1 MPKSSVFQKVLD
13 FIADQSTFNVANVL
27 IMLSSAG
34 WLASSVAQIIGIY
47 FNKNYTKEQKSFM
60 IPQEFADAI
69 VNIGSFLLVTKSFKS
84 LSSKMVET
92 GKIIPKSIHTF
103 LGEKGLLSE
112 RGKFDFNVTEVE
124 GFHKHRQTY
133 NNFKTMVESTA
144 AIGGGILSSNII
156 TPILRNKIASMRKD
170 KVLKSLSRDK
180 QGNSVQPVQ
189 TVEQNQSNPVG
200 SGTINTQRH
209 SFDDFAKIAQ
219 GDVKTQ
225 NQMSP
230 LNNNISGA
238 RLQGFNA
245 FRTGGMTI

>member
-1 MPKSSVFQKVLD
+1 MPKPSVFQKVLD
-13 FIADQSTFNVANVL
+13 FIADQSTFNVANAL
-27 IMLSSAG
+27 IILSSAG

-60 IPQEFADAI
+60 IPQEFADAV

-92 GKIIPKSIHTF
+92 GKIMPKSIHTF

-112 RGKFDFNVTEVE
+112 RGKFDFNITEVE

-170 KVLKSLSRDK
+170 KVLQSLNKDK
-180 QGNSVQPVQ
+180 QGKPVQ
-189 TVEQNQSNPVG
+189 TQPVDINQNNPVASGTISTQRHTFDDFVKIAQSDIRPIQTYSNPVNNG
-200 SGTINTQRH
+200 VVATRRH
-209 SFDDFAKIAQ
+209 SFDDFRSATMRI
-219 GDVKTQ
+219 
-225 NQMSP
+225 
-230 LNNNISGA
+230 
-238 RLQGFNA
+238 
-245 FRTGGMTI
+245 

>member
-1 MPKSSVFQKVLD
+1 MPKPSVFQKVLD
-13 FIADQSTFNVANVL
+13 FIADQSTFNVANAL

-60 IPQEFADAI
+60 IPQEFADAV

-170 KVLKSLSRDK
+170 KVLQSLSKDK
-180 QGNSVQPVQ
+180 QGNPVQ
-189 TVEQNQSNPVG
+189 VEQPADINPMT
-200 SGTINTQRH
+200 SGTISTKRH
-209 SFDDFAKIAQ
+209 TFDDFAKIAQ
-219 GDVKTQ
+219 SDIRPMQTYSNPV
-225 NQMSP
+225 
-230 LNNNISGA
+230 NNGVVTTRRHS
-238 RLQGFNA
+238 FDD
-245 FRTGGMTI
+245 FRSATMRI

>member
-200 SGTINTQRH
+200 SGTISTQRH

-219 GDVKTQ
+219 SDVKTQ

-230 LNNNISGA
+230 LNNNIFAA